1 MAAVQPQMSAAE
13 VFDSIGAA
21 YEDAF
26 HGLATQAASLRWL
39 LAQLPAGGGAH
50 VVDVGCGTGRP
61 VVSTLAD
68 AGHDVLGIDISP
80 AMLAAAR
87 ERVPAGRFEL
97 IDARDYVK
105 REEEA
110 TARGPARGPR
120 LDAVTIYFSLI
131 ADVSQQD
138 IRDLLAGFA
147 RLLRPGGALVFA
159 TVPLP
164 VEHEHIRWMGRPI
177 TVSSL
182 APEDALASVRAAG
195 LVVVHHE
202 LSAFHPRGAEVGI
215 CLPEEVWEEPHL
227 FVYAKKPE

>member
-1 MAAVQPQMSAAE
+1 MMTVQPQMSTVE
-13 VFDSIGAA
+13 VFDSVGPA

-26 HGLATQAASLRWL
+26 HGLSTQAASLRWL
-39 LAQLPAGGGAH
+39 LAQLPAAGGAR

-80 AMLAAAR
+80 AMLEAAR
-87 ERVPAGRFEL
+87 ERVPRGRFEL
-97 IDARDYVK
+97 IDARDYVR
-105 REEEA
+105 REE
-110 TARGPARGPR
+110 TSRTGT
-120 LDAVTIYFSLI
+120 LHAVTIYFSLI
-131 ADVSQQD
+131 AGVSQQD
-138 IRDLLAGFA
+138 IRALLAGFG
-147 RLLRPGGALVFA
+147 RLLRPGGSLVFA

-164 VEHEHIRWMGRPI
+164 VENKAIRWMGRPV

-195 LVVVHHE
+195 LRVVHHE
-202 LSAFHPRGAEVGI
+202 QTTFWPRSAEAGI
-215 CLPEEVWEEPHL
+215 CRPEDVWEEPHL